1 MKWRKGEKGKMK
13 KTEGKTERKTE
24 RTYQPGIGATA
35 YEIGRSYFVRLATY
49 HNIGRIVAIYP
60 REIVLESACW
70 VADSGRWANA
80 IETGEL
86 QEVEPYP
93 DFREDGKTPFQVI
106 INRSFIVDSCDWI
119 HDLPRKVK

>member
-1 MKWRKGEKGKMK
+1 MK
-13 KTEGKTERKTE
+13 KTEGI
-24 RTYQPGIGATA
+24 YQPGIGATA
-35 YEIGRSYFVRLATY
+35 YKIGQNYMFRLATY
-49 HNIGRIVAIYP
+49 HNIGRVVAIYP
-60 REIVLESACW
+60 REIVLEFACW